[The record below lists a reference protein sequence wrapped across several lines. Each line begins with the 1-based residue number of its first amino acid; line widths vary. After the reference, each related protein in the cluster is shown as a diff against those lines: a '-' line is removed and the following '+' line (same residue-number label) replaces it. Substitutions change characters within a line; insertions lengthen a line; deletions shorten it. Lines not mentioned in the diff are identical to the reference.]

1 MGEPRTRVNGVD
13 GQLVRPL
20 DTPRAAAAAR
30 ATATAITG
38 LRARLSAAVP
48 DATWTVLVA
57 DRVLEGDDAHGRDY
71 GLVVQH
77 DEVRWTDLV
86 AVLSVTERLLAGSG
100 HPLPECAGSG
110 GCQECRAVRALARLR
125 RIWLTSGLTS
135 EGVAAA
141 AAAAARGVGSAG
153 AGGLARDRAEARD
166 PGADAGG
173 DAAARAGQA
182 PPGR

>member
-38 LRARLSAAVP
+38 LRAQLSAAVP
-48 DATWTVLVA
+48 DATWAVLVA

-86 AVLSVTERLLAGSG
+86 AVLSVTERLLAGLA
-100 HPLPECAGSG
+100 HPRPDCAGAG
-110 GCQECRAVRALARLR
+110 GCQECRAGRALARLR
-125 RIWLTSGLTS
+125 RTWLTSGLTT

-141 AAAAARGVGSAG
+141 AAQAARGVGSAG
-153 AGGLARDRAEARD
+153 AGGPARDNTRVPSSATR
-166 PGADAGG
+166 PGSTSP
-173 DAAARAGQA
+173 R
-182 PPGR
+182 R